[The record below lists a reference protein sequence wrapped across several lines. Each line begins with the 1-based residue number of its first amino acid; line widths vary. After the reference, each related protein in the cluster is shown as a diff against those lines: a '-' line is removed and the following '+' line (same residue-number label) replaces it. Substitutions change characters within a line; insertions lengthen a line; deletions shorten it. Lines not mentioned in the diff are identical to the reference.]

1 MNAKSKT
8 VPVQIWDRARNY
20 LGTWEK
26 HHLIFNSLTIAMVI
40 IFVGKSLESSLLG
53 NLQLLTT
60 SMATIGIVAA
70 GQTLV
75 IITGGIDLSVASVVG
90 MTGMITAYLATIG
103 IYPIGKF
110 NPWLAAGIALLA
122 ATAVGWINGV
132 LVSRYKLAPF
142 IATFGMLN
150 LLRGAVGLLSNGT
163 PINLRSDV
171 FDWMWTRIFGVVP
184 VPSLILLLV
193 FVIIAYLL
201 KNSRYGRYA
210 YVIGSNETVAH
221 LSGVNIE
228 RTRQVIYATSGFLAG
243 LSGLLLLSL
252 IKGGAY
258 QNGQYYELFSI
269 AAVIIGGTSLRGGT
283 GGVWGTLGGVLLMAM
298 VKNGL
303 ILFSVP
309 PLWNEM
315 ITGLVI
321 IVAALVDIQRRRIT
335 EAAPLSRHQ
344 AAASPLVQD
353 KPRSKTLDQA
363 LNRFA
368 QALED
373 RFKYDSMNI
382 YLHHRE
388 TEDLVKPD
396 GERCPEGTLAFHVY
410 QTGRAMTIADVHR
423 DLVVTVNDLKPDTR
437 VAAAVPILCD
447 GKRLIGV
454 AEFQSTAV
462 NAFDPLEL
470 EAMVNV
476 CSQLSGPIKD
486 NWLLEIGWLTR

>member
-8 VPVQIWDRARNY
+8 VPVQIWHRARNY

-163 PINLRSDV
+163 PINLRSDA
-171 FDWMWTRIFGVVP
+171 FDWMWTRIFGIVP

-210 YVIGSNETVAH
+210 YVIGSNETVAY

-228 RTRQVIYATSGFLAG
+228 RTCQVIYATSGFLAG
-243 LSGLLLLSL
+243 LSGLLLPSL

-283 GGVWGTLGGVLLMAM
+283 GGVGNPGRR
-298 VKNGL
+298 
-303 ILFSVP
+303 SVD
-309 PLWNEM
+309 
-315 ITGLVI
+315 G
-321 IVAALVDIQRRRIT
+321 D
-335 EAAPLSRHQ
+335 
-344 AAASPLVQD
+344 
-353 KPRSKTLDQA
+353 DQ
-363 LNRFA
+363 
-368 QALED
+368 E
-373 RFKYDSMNI
+373 
-382 YLHHRE
+382 
-388 TEDLVKPD
+388 
-396 GERCPEGTLAFHVY
+396 
-410 QTGRAMTIADVHR
+410 
-423 DLVVTVNDLKPDTR
+423 
-437 VAAAVPILCD
+437 
-447 GKRLIGV
+447 
-454 AEFQSTAV
+454 
-462 NAFDPLEL
+462 
-470 EAMVNV
+470 
-476 CSQLSGPIKD
+476 
-486 NWLLEIGWLTR
+486 